1 MERRID
7 PVTRDRALQLV
18 RRATLGGVATAL
30 GLSGIFTAVAAHTFP
45 GQPVAKPLPRVGPAV
60 PVAAGAAQGAPT
72 NPVVI
77 ADVRHLP
84 GQGSGGPPVVSSG
97 TLPRGPGQAPV
108 AAPAFPPAPAPVCHS
123 TPSHPCSPPTRS
135 PPWEL
140 S

>member
-45 GQPVAKPLPRVGPAV
+45 GQPVAKPLPRVVPSV
-60 PVAAGAAQGAPT
+60 PVAAVPVQGAPT
-72 NPVVI
+72 TPVVI
-77 ADVRHLP
+77 DDVRHHP
-84 GQGSGGPPVVSSG
+84 AQGYSGAPVVSSG
-97 TLPRGPGQAPV
+97 TVPRGPGQAPV

-123 TPSHPCSPPTRS
+123 TPSHPC
-135 PPWEL
+135 
-140 S
+140 